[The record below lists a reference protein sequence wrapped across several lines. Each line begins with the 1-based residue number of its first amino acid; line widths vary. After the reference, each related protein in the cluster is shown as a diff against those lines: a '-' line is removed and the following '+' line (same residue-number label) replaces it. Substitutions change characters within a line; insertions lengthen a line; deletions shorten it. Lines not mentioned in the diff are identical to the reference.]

1 MIASEIVCNIHKLG
15 DTRSTLNGLIC
26 LAMLDIICNVFPF
39 PFRFFAKAKL
49 QLQCFVVQVH
59 LQKVIETHIF

>member
-1 MIASEIVCNIHKLG
+1 
-15 DTRSTLNGLIC
+15 
-26 LAMLDIICNVFPF
+26 MLDIIYNVFPF

-59 LQKVIETHIF
+59 LQKVIETHIFFNENKRLFKVLPTYLRF